1 MSKYNHK
8 LCFVDLETTGV
19 DREKNDIFQLATII
33 TDPSGENI
41 LDEMTLSFK
50 PIQTKNFQDG
60 ALEKTGVTLEY
71 LNSLELDS
79 FDARNLFIDLIKEH
93 VDPYNKKDK
102 MHIVAYN
109 AAFDSDFLRE
119 WWRKAEDPYFG
130 SLFWN
135 PPICVMQASAWFVQR
150 VRGALPNFKL
160 GTVCESAGINWDES
174 KAHDAQYDIQKTHEL
189 YKYLSRNVPTL

>member
-8 LCFVDLETTGV
+8 LCFVDLETTGL
-19 DREKNDIFQLATII
+19 DRQKNDIFQLATII
-33 TDPSGENI
+33 TDPTGENI

-50 PIQTKNFQDG
+50 PFQTKTFQEG
-60 ALEKTGVTLEY
+60 ALEKTGMTIEY

-79 FDARNLFIDLIKEH
+79 LSARNLFIDLCKEH

-109 AAFDSDFLRE
+109 APFDSDFLRE
-119 WWRKAEDPYFG
+119 WWKKAEDPYFG

-150 VRGALPNFKL
+150 VRGALPNFQL
-160 GTVCESAGINWDES
+160 GTVCECAGIGWDES
-174 KAHDAQYDIQKTHEL
+174 NAHDAEYDIKKTHEL
-189 YKYLSRNVPTL
+189 YRYLSKNISTL